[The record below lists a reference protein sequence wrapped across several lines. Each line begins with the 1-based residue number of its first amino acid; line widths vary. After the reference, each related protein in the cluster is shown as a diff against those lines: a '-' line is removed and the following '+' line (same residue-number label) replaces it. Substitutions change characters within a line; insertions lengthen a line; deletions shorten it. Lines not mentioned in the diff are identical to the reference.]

1 MNLFEI
7 CYHLKKQ
14 DEALKG
20 SEIIL
25 AKIKCEEDAL
35 NRMTQTL
42 SISNLIL
49 WDWFS
54 WVFSDYISS
63 ILQ

>member
-7 CYHLKKQ
+7 CYDLKKQ
-14 DEALKG
+14 NEALKG

-25 AKIKCEEDAL
+25 AK
-35 NRMTQTL
+35 
-42 SISNLIL
+42 IL

>member
-25 AKIKCEEDAL
+25 VKTRKYPLHGYILGSGAL
-35 NRMTQTL
+35 GTPGVNP
-42 SISNLIL
+42 
-49 WDWFS
+49 
-54 WVFSDYISS
+54 
-63 ILQ
+63 